1 MRFGLALPHYDF
13 SLPGQPRI
21 STRAMADWAVRAEHL
36 GFDSVWIS
44 DHFLLSLARY
54 GGSGELQG
62 SLEPMT
68 SLAALAARTSRVR
81 LGTLVVCA
89 PFRHP
94 SVLAKMAS
102 TIDLLSGGRV
112 DLGIGAGW
120 LEEEFERFG
129 YEFGTV
135 GERFGVLEEDLEVL
149 RALFSEGPSSVRG
162 DRFDLR
168 NAVMRPRAAQR
179 PRPPIWLGSK
189 GGPRSLAMAARLADG
204 WNTAWRWDPGSY
216 GQRVSAARA
225 ACERV
230 DRDPSSLRLS
240 IGLYSAVGQDD
251 ADLAARFERLREWMP
266 GLEDRTPN
274 SFAETTL
281 SGTPDQAL
289 DRVAAFARLGVEEII
304 ITIGQIPFSIPDP
317 EMVEL
322 IAERVIAPGRSI

>member
-13 SLPGQPRI
+13 SLPERPRI
-21 STRAMADWAVRAEHL
+21 STRAMAEWAVRAERL

-54 GGSGELQG
+54 GGPDALQG

-68 SLAALAARTSRVR
+68 SVAGLAAQTSRVR
-81 LGTLVVCA
+81 LGTLVLCA

-102 TIDLLSGGRV
+102 TIDLLSGGRL

-129 YEFGTV
+129 YGFGTV
-135 GERFGVLEEDLEVL
+135 GERFGVLEEDIEALL
-149 RALFSEGPSSVRG
+149 GLFSEGPSSVRG
-162 DRFDLR
+162 SRLELR
-168 NAVMRPRAAQR
+168 DVVMRPRAAQR

-189 GGPRSLAMAARLADG
+189 GGPRSLAIAARLADG
-204 WNTAWRWDPGSY
+204 WNTAWRWDPRSY
-216 GQRVSAARA
+216 GQRVEAARA

-230 DRDPSSLRLS
+230 ERDPSSLRLS
-240 IGLYSAVGQDD
+240 IGLYSAVGADE
-251 ADLAARFERLREWMP
+251 ADLAARFDRLRAWMP
-266 GLEDRTPN
+266 GLEDQTPE
-274 SFAETTL
+274 SFAEATL
-281 SGTPDQAL
+281 CGTPDRAL

-304 ITIGQIPFSIPDP
+304 VTIGQIPFSIPDP

-322 IAERVIAPGRSI
+322 IAERVVAPARSI

>member
-13 SLPGQPRI
+13 SLPDRPRI
-21 STRAMADWAVRAEHL
+21 STRAMAEWAERAEHL

-44 DHFLLSLARY
+44 DHFLLSLSRY
-54 GGSGELQG
+54 GGSEEPQG

-68 SLAALAARTSRVR
+68 ALAALAARTSRVR
-81 LGTLVVCA
+81 LGTLVLCA

-94 SVLAKMAS
+94 SIVAKMAS

-120 LEEEFERFG
+120 LQEEFERFG

-135 GERFGVLEEDLEVL
+135 GDRFGILQEDLEVL
-149 RALFSEGPSSVRG
+149 RALFSEGPSNVRG
-162 DRFDLR
+162 RRFELR
-168 NAVMRPRAAQR
+168 DAVMRPRAAQF

-216 GQRVSAARA
+216 GQRVAAARA

-230 DRDPSSLRLS
+230 ERDPSSLRLS
-240 IGLYSAVGQDD
+240 IGLYSVVGADD
-251 ADLAARFERLREWMP
+251 ADLHGRFERLREWMP
-266 GLEDRTPN
+266 GLEDQTPD
-274 SFAETTL
+274 SFAEATL
-281 SGTPDQAL
+281 SGTPDRAL

-304 ITIGQIPFSIPDP
+304 VTIGQIPFSIPDP
-317 EMVEL
+317 EMVDL
-322 IAERVIAPGRSI
+322 IAERVVAPARSI

>member
-13 SLPGQPRI
+13 SLPDRPRI
-21 STRAMADWAVRAEHL
+21 STRAMAEWAERAEHL

-44 DHFLLSLARY
+44 DHFLTSLARY
-54 GGSGELQG
+54 GGSDELQG

-68 SLAALAARTSRVR
+68 ALAALAARTSRVR
-81 LGTLVVCA
+81 LGTLVLCA

-94 SVLAKMAS
+94 CVVAKMAS

-129 YEFGTV
+129 YEFATV
-135 GERFGVLEEDLEVL
+135 GERFDILAEDLEAL

-162 DRFDLR
+162 RRFELR
-168 NAVMRPRAAQR
+168 DAVMRPRTAQR

-216 GQRVSAARA
+216 GQRVWAARA

-230 DRDPSSLRLS
+230 ERDPSSLRLS
-240 IGLYSAVGQDD
+240 VGLYSAVGADD
-251 ADLAARFERLREWMP
+251 ADLAARFGRLREWMP
-266 GLEDRTPN
+266 GLEDQTPD

-281 SGTPDQAL
+281 SGTPDRVL

-322 IAERVIAPGRSI
+322 IAERVVAPARSI